1 MLTLNTDSAPSIAN
15 EHEEFI
21 WMQQLQEPEQVKY
34 QLAVWQVNPY
44 PDLTILHKSIVHL
57 LEIHTDLNVR
67 YQFTDDGDLYKY
79 PDTDFSACIQTEQI
93 QEKQLVT
100 LLAQLMQQSWQPETT
115 PPFLVT
121 VISTE
126 NKVFL
131 ALRLHPILAQQFTLD
146 DLIQEIQIAYISNTG
161 VPHQLELLPLDL
173 TVLNIPATPAQP
185 ANTESLPD
193 IILAEFRN
201 TLAEPDMTA
210 DDDFFDFG
218 GHSLLATRVIGN
230 LQKNHGIKLNFND
243 FFKSPTAGAL
253 AKIARQQQPAVS
265 SAEVQPDQS
274 APLTLAQDFLW
285 QAYSAFDFSP
295 IYNLPFAIEF
305 QQPVNEEILH
315 QAFNDLIIRHIG
327 LRTLFKTDKQQTR
340 QYTVPVAELNQYK
353 WFWPVSDSH
362 GVTLSGEA
370 AYKFDLTRELPL
382 RIRLLT
388 ADNGNT
394 VLSFLVHHMVIDE
407 WSLNT
412 IMTDLIHAYAA
423 RQQGQAPVWANT
435 VPAIHEFARRQQQNG
450 INRQH
455 LDYWRSRLQ
464 GAKKGLT
471 LNTDTI
477 TLPENTVPQVKWLE
491 IRFDSAF
498 HQHISAFAKL
508 HHASIFSVF
517 YTAIATI
524 LQKEGNL
531 DEIVIGTSASGRTDP
546 NYFDTVGYFTTMVA
560 HRTRFT
566 PQQSFTAL
574 LANTSEQINESMD
587 YADIPINYIQQAL
600 GIPDNEGLMFD
611 VYIHIHSNNALNGQL
626 STARGAIPYRQI
638 LPERNESMF
647 GLHFEIMENQ
657 INNQYSLSMII
668 TYQAHRYP
676 TVLVERIATEVQQ
689 LLNDL
694 AKQASA

>member
-79 PDTDFSACIQTEQI
+79 PDADFSACIQTEQI
-93 QEKQLVT
+93 QEKQLIT

-146 DLIQEIQIAYISNTG
+146 DLIQEIQTTYTSNTG
-161 VPHQLELLPLDL
+161 APHQLELLPLDL

-295 IYNLPFAIEF
+295 IYNLPFVIEF

-362 GVTLSGEA
+362 GVTLSSEA

-412 IMTDLIHAYAA
+412 IMTDLSHAYAA
-423 RQQGQAPVWANT
+423 RLQGQAPVWTNT

-477 TLPENTVPQVKWLE
+477 TLPENTAPQVKWLE

-574 LANTSEQINESMD
+574 LADTSEQINESMD

-626 STARGAIPYRQI
+626 NTARGAIPYRQI

-676 TVLVERIATEVQQ
+676 TVLVERIAKEVQQ

>member
-79 PDTDFSACIQTEQI
+79 PDADFSACIQTEQI
-93 QEKQLVT
+93 QEKQLIT

-146 DLIQEIQIAYISNTG
+146 DLIQEIQTAYTG
-161 VPHQLELLPLDL
+161 ITGAPHQLELLPLDL

-265 SAEVQPDQS
+265 AAEVQPDQS

-412 IMTDLIHAYAA
+412 IMTDLSHAYAA
-423 RQQGQAPVWANT
+423 RLQGQAPVWANT

-477 TLPENTVPQVKWLE
+477 TLPENTAPQVKWLE

-574 LANTSEQINESMD
+574 LADTSEQINESMD

-676 TVLVERIATEVQQ
+676 TVLVERIAKEVQQ

>member
-79 PDTDFSACIQTEQI
+79 PDADFSACIQTEQI
-93 QEKQLVT
+93 QEKQLIT

-146 DLIQEIQIAYISNTG
+146 DLIQEIQIAYTSSTG
-161 VPHQLELLPLDL
+161 APHQLELLPLDL

-353 WFWPVSDSH
+353 WFWSVSDSH

-412 IMTDLIHAYAA
+412 IMTDLSHAYAA
-423 RQQGQAPVWANT
+423 RLQGQAPVWANT

-477 TLPENTVPQVKWLE
+477 TLPENTTPQVKWLE

-574 LANTSEQINESMD
+574 LADTSEQINESMD

-626 STARGAIPYRQI
+626 NTARGAIPYRQI

>member
-79 PDTDFSACIQTEQI
+79 PDADFSACIQTEQI
-93 QEKQLVT
+93 QEKQLIT

-146 DLIQEIQIAYISNTG
+146 DLIQEIQATYTSNTG
-161 VPHQLELLPLDL
+161 APHQLELLPLDL

-265 SAEVQPDQS
+265 AAEVQPDQS

-412 IMTDLIHAYAA
+412 IMTDLSHAYAA
-423 RQQGQAPVWANT
+423 RLQGQAPVWANT

-477 TLPENTVPQVKWLE
+477 TLPENTAPQVKWLE

-574 LANTSEQINESMD
+574 LADTSEQINESMD

-626 STARGAIPYRQI
+626 NTARGAIPYRQI

-694 AKQASA
+694 AKQASV

>member
-79 PDTDFSACIQTEQI
+79 PDADFSACIQTEQI
-93 QEKQLVT
+93 QEKQLIT

-146 DLIQEIQIAYISNTG
+146 DLIQEIQATYTSNTG
-161 VPHQLELLPLDL
+161 APHQLELLPLDL

-265 SAEVQPDQS
+265 AAEVQPDQS

-574 LANTSEQINESMD
+574 LADTSEQINESMD

-647 GLHFEIMENQ
+647 GLHFEVMENQ

>member
-15 EHEEFI
+15 EHEQFI

-34 QLAVWQVNPY
+34 QLAVWQVKPY

-79 PDTDFSACIQTEQI
+79 PDADFSACIQTEQI

-146 DLIQEIQIAYISNTG
+146 DLIQEIQTAYTSSTG
-161 VPHQLELLPLDL
+161 APHQLELLPLDL
-173 TVLNIPATPAQP
+173 TGLNIPATPAQP

-201 TLAEPDMTA
+201 TLAEPDMTT

-412 IMTDLIHAYAA
+412 IMTDLSHAYAA
-423 RQQGQAPVWANT
+423 RLQGQAPVWANT

-477 TLPENTVPQVKWLE
+477 TLPENTAPQVKWLE

-574 LANTSEQINESMD
+574 LADTSEQINESMD

-626 STARGAIPYRQI
+626 NTARGAIPYRQI

>member
-79 PDTDFSACIQTEQI
+79 PDADFSACIQTEQI
-93 QEKQLVT
+93 QEKQLIT

-115 PPFLVT
+115 SPFLVT
-121 VISTE
+121 IISTE

-146 DLIQEIQIAYISNTG
+146 DLIQEIQIAYTNSTG
-161 VPHQLELLPLDL
+161 APHQLELLPLDL

-265 SAEVQPDQS
+265 AAEVQPDQS

-412 IMTDLIHAYAA
+412 IMTDLSHAYAA
-423 RQQGQAPVWANT
+423 RLQGQAPVWANT

-477 TLPENTVPQVKWLE
+477 TLPENTAPQVKWLE

-524 LQKEGNL
+524 LQKEGDL

-560 HRTRFT
+560 HHTRFT

-574 LANTSEQINESMD
+574 LADTSEQINESMD

-626 STARGAIPYRQI
+626 NTARGAIPYRQI

>member
-1 MLTLNTDSAPSIAN
+1 
-15 EHEEFI
+15 
-21 WMQQLQEPEQVKY
+21 MQQLQEPEQVKY

-57 LEIHTDLNVR
+57 LEIHSDLNVR
-67 YQFTDDGDLYKY
+67 YHFTDDGDLYKY

-93 QEKQLVT
+93 QEKQLIT

-115 PPFLVT
+115 SPFLVT

-146 DLIQEIQIAYISNTG
+146 DLIQEIQATYTSSTG
-161 VPHQLELLPLDL
+161 APHQLELLPLDL

-253 AKIARQQQPAVS
+253 AKIARQQQPALS
-265 SAEVQPDQS
+265 AAEVQPDQS

-340 QYTVPVAELNQYK
+340 QYTVPVSELNQYK

-412 IMTDLIHAYAA
+412 IMTDLSHAYAA
-423 RQQGQAPVWANT
+423 RLQGQAPVWANT

-477 TLPENTVPQVKWLE
+477 TLPENTAPQVKWLE

-524 LQKEGNL
+524 LQKEGDL

-574 LANTSEQINESMD
+574 LADTSEQINESMD

-626 STARGAIPYRQI
+626 NTARGAIPYRQI

-676 TVLVERIATEVQQ
+676 TVLVERIAKEVQQ

>member
-1 MLTLNTDSAPSIAN
+1 
-15 EHEEFI
+15 
-21 WMQQLQEPEQVKY
+21 MQQLQEPEQVKY

-79 PDTDFSACIQTEQI
+79 PDADFSACIQTEQI
-93 QEKQLVT
+93 QEKQLIT

-146 DLIQEIQIAYISNTG
+146 DLIQEIQATYTSNTG
-161 VPHQLELLPLDL
+161 APHQLELLPLDL

-265 SAEVQPDQS
+265 AAEVQPDQS

-412 IMTDLIHAYAA
+412 IMTDLSHAYAA

-435 VPAIHEFARRQQQNG
+435 VPAIHEFARRQRQNG

-477 TLPENTVPQVKWLE
+477 TLPENTAPQVKWLE

-574 LANTSEQINESMD
+574 LADTSEQINESMD

>member
-1 MLTLNTDSAPSIAN
+1 
-15 EHEEFI
+15 
-21 WMQQLQEPEQVKY
+21 MQQLQEPEQVKY

-79 PDTDFSACIQTEQI
+79 PDADFSACIQTEQI
-93 QEKQLVT
+93 QEKQLIT

-146 DLIQEIQIAYISNTG
+146 DLIQEIQTTYTSNTG
-161 VPHQLELLPLDL
+161 APHQLELLPLDL

-362 GVTLSGEA
+362 GVTLSSEA

-412 IMTDLIHAYAA
+412 IMTDLSHAYAA
-423 RQQGQAPVWANT
+423 RLQGQAPVWTNT

-477 TLPENTVPQVKWLE
+477 TLPENTAPQVKWLE

-574 LANTSEQINESMD
+574 LADTSEQINESMD

-626 STARGAIPYRQI
+626 NTARGAIPYRQI

-676 TVLVERIATEVQQ
+676 TVLVERIAKEVQQ

>member
-1 MLTLNTDSAPSIAN
+1 
-15 EHEEFI
+15 
-21 WMQQLQEPEQVKY
+21 MQQLQEPEQVKY

-93 QEKQLVT
+93 QEKQLIT

-146 DLIQEIQIAYISNTG
+146 DLIQEIQATYTSNTG
-161 VPHQLELLPLDL
+161 APHQLELLPLDL
-173 TVLNIPATPAQP
+173 TVLNIPATLAQP

-412 IMTDLIHAYAA
+412 IMTDLSHAYAA

-450 INRQH
+450 INSQH

-574 LANTSEQINESMD
+574 LADTSGQINESMD

-626 STARGAIPYRQI
+626 STAQGAIPYRQI

>member
-79 PDTDFSACIQTEQI
+79 PDADFSACIQTEQI
-93 QEKQLVT
+93 QEKQLIT

-146 DLIQEIQIAYISNTG
+146 DLIQEIQATYTSNTG
-161 VPHQLELLPLDL
+161 APHQLELLPLDL
-173 TVLNIPATPAQP
+173 TVLNMPATPAQP

>member
-34 QLAVWQVNPY
+34 QLAVWQVNPH

-57 LEIHTDLNVR
+57 LEIHSDLNVR
-67 YQFTDDGDLYKY
+67 YHFTDDGDLYKY

-93 QEKQLVT
+93 QEKQLIT

-146 DLIQEIQIAYISNTG
+146 DLIQEIQTAYTG
-161 VPHQLELLPLDL
+161 ITGAPHQLELLPLDL
-173 TVLNIPATPAQP
+173 TVLNIPSTPAQP

-230 LQKNHGIKLNFND
+230 LQKNYGIKLNFND

-265 SAEVQPDQS
+265 AAEVQPDQS

-412 IMTDLIHAYAA
+412 IMTDLSHAYAA

-450 INRQH
+450 INSQH

-477 TLPENTVPQVKWLE
+477 TLPENTTPQVKWLE

-574 LANTSEQINESMD
+574 LADTSEQINESMD

-626 STARGAIPYRQI
+626 NTARGAIPYRQI

-657 INNQYSLSMII
+657 INNQYSLSMVI

>member
-34 QLAVWQVNPY
+34 QLAVWQVNPH

-57 LEIHTDLNVR
+57 LEIHSDLNVR
-67 YQFTDDGDLYKY
+67 YHFTDDGDLYKY

-173 TVLNIPATPAQP
+173 TILNIPATPAQP

-265 SAEVQPDQS
+265 AAEVQPDQS

-362 GVTLSGEA
+362 GVTLSSEA

-388 ADNGNT
+388 ADDGNT

-412 IMTDLIHAYAA
+412 IMTDLSHAYAV
-423 RQQGQAPVWANT
+423 RLQGQAPVWANT

-477 TLPENTVPQVKWLE
+477 TLPENTAPQVKWLE

-574 LANTSEQINESMD
+574 LADTSEQINESMD
-587 YADIPINYIQQAL
+587 YADIPINYIQHAL

>member
-79 PDTDFSACIQTEQI
+79 PDADFSACIQTEQI
-93 QEKQLVT
+93 QEKQLIT

-146 DLIQEIQIAYISNTG
+146 DLIQEIQATYTSNTG
-161 VPHQLELLPLDL
+161 APHQLELLPLDL

-412 IMTDLIHAYAA
+412 IMTDLSHAYAA
-423 RQQGQAPVWANT
+423 RLQGQAPVWANT

-477 TLPENTVPQVKWLE
+477 TLPENTAPQVKWLE

-517 YTAIATI
+517 YTAIASI
-524 LQKEGNL
+524 LQKEGDL

-574 LANTSEQINESMD
+574 LADTSEQINESMD

-626 STARGAIPYRQI
+626 NTARGAIPYRQI

>member
-1 MLTLNTDSAPSIAN
+1 MSAIDS
-15 EHEEFI
+15 
-21 WMQQLQEPEQVKY
+21 
-34 QLAVWQVNPY
+34 
-44 PDLTILHKSIVHL
+44 
-57 LEIHTDLNVR
+57 
-67 YQFTDDGDLYKY
+67 
-79 PDTDFSACIQTEQI
+79 
-93 QEKQLVT
+93 
-100 LLAQLMQQSWQPETT
+100 
-115 PPFLVT
+115 
-121 VISTE
+121 
-126 NKVFL
+126 
-131 ALRLHPILAQQFTLD
+131 
-146 DLIQEIQIAYISNTG
+146 
-161 VPHQLELLPLDL
+161 
-173 TVLNIPATPAQP
+173 
-185 ANTESLPD
+185 
-193 IILAEFRN
+193 
-201 TLAEPDMTA
+201 
-210 DDDFFDFG
+210 
-218 GHSLLATRVIGN
+218 
-230 LQKNHGIKLNFND
+230 
-243 FFKSPTAGAL
+243 
-253 AKIARQQQPAVS
+253 
-265 SAEVQPDQS
+265 QS

-412 IMTDLIHAYAA
+412 IMTDLSHAYAA
-423 RQQGQAPVWANT
+423 RLQGQAPVWVNT

-477 TLPENTVPQVKWLE
+477 TLPENTAPQVKWLE

-574 LANTSEQINESMD
+574 LADTSEQINESMD

-626 STARGAIPYRQI
+626 NTARGAIPYRQI

>member
-79 PDTDFSACIQTEQI
+79 PDADFSACIQTEQI
-93 QEKQLVT
+93 QEKQLIT

-146 DLIQEIQIAYISNTG
+146 DLIQEVQAAYISVTG
-161 VPHQLELLPLDL
+161 ASHQLELLPLDL
-173 TVLNIPATPAQP
+173 TGLNIPATPAQP
-185 ANTESLPD
+185 ANIESLPD

-253 AKIARQQQPAVS
+253 AKIAHQQQPAVS
-265 SAEVQPDQS
+265 AAEVQSDQS

-362 GVTLSGEA
+362 GVTLSSEA

-412 IMTDLIHAYAA
+412 IMTDLSHAYAA
-423 RQQGQAPVWANT
+423 RLQGQAPVWANT

-477 TLPENTVPQVKWLE
+477 TLPENTAPQVKWLE

-574 LANTSEQINESMD
+574 LADTSEQINESMD

>member
-67 YQFTDDGDLYKY
+67 YQFTDDGDLYKC
-79 PDTDFSACIQTEQI
+79 PDADFSACIQTEQI

-146 DLIQEIQIAYISNTG
+146 DLIQEIQATYTSNTG
-161 VPHQLELLPLDL
+161 APHQLELLPLDL

-353 WFWPVSDSH
+353 WFWAVSDSH

-412 IMTDLIHAYAA
+412 IMTDLSHAYAA
-423 RQQGQAPVWANT
+423 RLQGQAPVWANT

-574 LANTSEQINESMD
+574 LADTSEQINESMD

>member
-1 MLTLNTDSAPSIAN
+1 
-15 EHEEFI
+15 
-21 WMQQLQEPEQVKY
+21 MQQLQEPEQVKY
-34 QLAVWQVNPY
+34 QLAVWQVKPY

-79 PDTDFSACIQTEQI
+79 PDADFSACIQTEQI
-93 QEKQLVT
+93 QEEQLVT

-115 PPFLVT
+115 SPFLVT

-131 ALRLHPILAQQFTLD
+131 ALRLHSILAQQFTLD
-146 DLIQEIQIAYISNTG
+146 DLIQEIQIAYTSNTG
-161 VPHQLELLPLDL
+161 APYQLELLPLDL

-265 SAEVQPDQS
+265 AAEVQPDQS

-412 IMTDLIHAYAA
+412 IMTDLSHAYAT
-423 RQQGQAPVWANT
+423 RLQGQAPVWANT

-477 TLPENTVPQVKWLE
+477 TLPENTAPQVKWLE

-524 LQKEGNL
+524 LQKEGDL

-560 HRTRFT
+560 HHTRFT

-574 LANTSEQINESMD
+574 LADTSEQINESMD

-626 STARGAIPYRQI
+626 NTARGAIPYRQI

>member
-79 PDTDFSACIQTEQI
+79 PDADFSACIQTEQI
-93 QEKQLVT
+93 QEKQLIT

-146 DLIQEIQIAYISNTG
+146 DLIQEIQATYTSNTG
-161 VPHQLELLPLDL
+161 APHQLELLPLDL

-353 WFWPVSDSH
+353 WFWAVSDSH

-412 IMTDLIHAYAA
+412 IMTDLSHAYAA
-423 RQQGQAPVWANT
+423 RLQGQAPVWANT

-477 TLPENTVPQVKWLE
+477 TLPENTAPQVKWLE

-524 LQKEGNL
+524 LQKEGDL

-574 LANTSEQINESMD
+574 LADTSEQINESMD

-626 STARGAIPYRQI
+626 NTARGAIPYRQI

>member
-79 PDTDFSACIQTEQI
+79 PDADFSACIQTEQI
-93 QEKQLVT
+93 QEKQLIT

-146 DLIQEIQIAYISNTG
+146 DLIQEIQATYTSNTG
-161 VPHQLELLPLDL
+161 APHQLELLPLDL

-353 WFWPVSDSH
+353 WFWAVSDSH

-412 IMTDLIHAYAA
+412 IMTDLSHAYAA
-423 RQQGQAPVWANT
+423 RLQGQAPVWTNT

-455 LDYWRSRLQ
+455 LDYWHSRLQ

-477 TLPENTVPQVKWLE
+477 TLPENTAPQVKWLE

-574 LANTSEQINESMD
+574 LADTSEQINESMD

-600 GIPDNEGLMFD
+600 GIPDNEGLIFD

-626 STARGAIPYRQI
+626 NTARGAIPYRQI
-638 LPERNESMF
+638 LLERNESMF

>member
-79 PDTDFSACIQTEQI
+79 PDADFSACIQTEQI
-93 QEKQLVT
+93 QEKQLIT

-146 DLIQEIQIAYISNTG
+146 DLIQEVQAAYISVTG

-265 SAEVQPDQS
+265 AAEVQPDQS

-353 WFWPVSDSH
+353 WFWAVSDSH

-412 IMTDLIHAYAA
+412 IMTDLSHAYAA
-423 RQQGQAPVWANT
+423 RLQGQAPVWANT

-477 TLPENTVPQVKWLE
+477 TLPENTAPQVKWLE

-517 YTAIATI
+517 YTVIATI

-574 LANTSEQINESMD
+574 LADTSEQINESMD

-600 GIPDNEGLMFD
+600 GIPDNEGLIFD

-647 GLHFEIMENQ
+647 GLHFEIMENH
-657 INNQYSLSMII
+657 INNQYSLSMVI

-676 TVLVERIATEVQQ
+676 TVLVERVATEVQQ

>member
-57 LEIHTDLNVR
+57 LEIHSDLNVR
-67 YQFTDDGDLYKY
+67 YHFTDDGDLYKY

-93 QEKQLVT
+93 QEKQLIT

-146 DLIQEIQIAYISNTG
+146 DLIQEIQATYTSSTG
-161 VPHQLELLPLDL
+161 APHQLELLPLDL
-173 TVLNIPATPAQP
+173 TVLNIPATLAQP

-265 SAEVQPDQS
+265 AAEVQPDQS

-340 QYTVPVAELNQYK
+340 QYTVPVSELNLYK

-362 GVTLSGEA
+362 GVTLPGEA

-412 IMTDLIHAYAA
+412 IMTDLSHAYAA
-423 RQQGQAPVWANT
+423 RLQGQAPVWANT

-477 TLPENTVPQVKWLE
+477 TLPENTTPQVKWLE

-498 HQHISAFAKL
+498 HQHISACAKL

-524 LQKEGNL
+524 LQKEGDL

-574 LANTSEQINESMD
+574 LADTSEQINESMD

-626 STARGAIPYRQI
+626 NTARGAIPYRQI

-676 TVLVERIATEVQQ
+676 TVLVERIAKEVQQ

>member
-1 MLTLNTDSAPSIAN
+1 M
-15 EHEEFI
+15 
-21 WMQQLQEPEQVKY
+21 
-34 QLAVWQVNPY
+34 
-44 PDLTILHKSIVHL
+44 
-57 LEIHTDLNVR
+57 
-67 YQFTDDGDLYKY
+67 
-79 PDTDFSACIQTEQI
+79 
-93 QEKQLVT
+93 
-100 LLAQLMQQSWQPETT
+100 
-115 PPFLVT
+115 
-121 VISTE
+121 
-126 NKVFL
+126 
-131 ALRLHPILAQQFTLD
+131 
-146 DLIQEIQIAYISNTG
+146 
-161 VPHQLELLPLDL
+161 
-173 TVLNIPATPAQP
+173 
-185 ANTESLPD
+185 
-193 IILAEFRN
+193 
-201 TLAEPDMTA
+201 
-210 DDDFFDFG
+210 
-218 GHSLLATRVIGN
+218 
-230 LQKNHGIKLNFND
+230 
-243 FFKSPTAGAL
+243 
-253 AKIARQQQPAVS
+253 
-265 SAEVQPDQS
+265 
-274 APLTLAQDFLW
+274 
-285 QAYSAFDFSP
+285 
-295 IYNLPFAIEF
+295 
-305 QQPVNEEILH
+305 
-315 QAFNDLIIRHIG
+315 
-327 LRTLFKTDKQQTR
+327 RTLFKTDKQQTR

-412 IMTDLIHAYAA
+412 IMTDLSHAYAA
-423 RQQGQAPVWANT
+423 RLQGQAPVWANT

-477 TLPENTVPQVKWLE
+477 TLPENTAPQVKWLE

-574 LANTSEQINESMD
+574 LADTSEQINESMD

>member
-79 PDTDFSACIQTEQI
+79 PDADFSACIQTEQI
-93 QEKQLVT
+93 QEKQLIT

-146 DLIQEIQIAYISNTG
+146 DLIQEIQTAYTG
-161 VPHQLELLPLDL
+161 ITGAPHQLELLPLDL

-265 SAEVQPDQS
+265 AAEVQPDQS

-412 IMTDLIHAYAA
+412 IMTDLSHAYAA
-423 RQQGQAPVWANT
+423 RLQGQAPVWANT

-477 TLPENTVPQVKWLE
+477 TLPENTAPQVKWLE

-574 LANTSEQINESMD
+574 LADTSEQINESMD

>member
-34 QLAVWQVNPY
+34 QLAVWQVKPY

-79 PDTDFSACIQTEQI
+79 PDADFSACIQTEQI

-100 LLAQLMQQSWQPETT
+100 FLAQLMQQSWQPETT

-146 DLIQEIQIAYISNTG
+146 DLIQEIQTAYTSSTG
-161 VPHQLELLPLDL
+161 APHQLELLPLDL

-265 SAEVQPDQS
+265 AAEVQPDQS

-412 IMTDLIHAYAA
+412 IMTDLSHAYAA
-423 RQQGQAPVWANT
+423 RLQGQAPVWANT

-477 TLPENTVPQVKWLE
+477 TLPENTAPQVKWLE

-560 HRTRFT
+560 HHTRFT

-574 LANTSEQINESMD
+574 LADTSEQINESMD

-626 STARGAIPYRQI
+626 NTARGAIPYRQI

>member
-34 QLAVWQVNPY
+34 QLAVWQVKPY

-79 PDTDFSACIQTEQI
+79 PDADFSACIQTEQI

-100 LLAQLMQQSWQPETT
+100 FLAQLMQQSWQPETT

-146 DLIQEIQIAYISNTG
+146 DLIQEIQIAYTSNTG
-161 VPHQLELLPLDL
+161 APYQLELLPLDL

-353 WFWPVSDSH
+353 WFWAVSDSH

-412 IMTDLIHAYAA
+412 IMTDLSHAYAA
-423 RQQGQAPVWANT
+423 RLQGQAPVWTNT

-477 TLPENTVPQVKWLE
+477 TLPENTAPQVKWLE

-574 LANTSEQINESMD
+574 LADTSEQINESMD

-626 STARGAIPYRQI
+626 NTARGAIPYRQI

-657 INNQYSLSMII
+657 INNQYSLSMVI

-676 TVLVERIATEVQQ
+676 TVLVERVATEVQQ

>member
-1 MLTLNTDSAPSIAN
+1 
-15 EHEEFI
+15 
-21 WMQQLQEPEQVKY
+21 MQQLQEPEQVKY
-34 QLAVWQVNPY
+34 KLAVWQVKPY

-79 PDTDFSACIQTEQI
+79 PDADFSACIQTEQI
-93 QEKQLVT
+93 QEEQLVT

-115 PPFLVT
+115 SPFLVT

-146 DLIQEIQIAYISNTG
+146 DLIQEIQTAYTSSTG
-161 VPHQLELLPLDL
+161 APHQLELLPLDL
-173 TVLNIPATPAQP
+173 TGLNIPATPAQP

-201 TLAEPDMTA
+201 TLAEPDMTV

-265 SAEVQPDQS
+265 AAEVQPDQS

-362 GVTLSGEA
+362 GVTLSSEA

-412 IMTDLIHAYAA
+412 IMADLSHAYAA
-423 RQQGQAPVWANT
+423 RLQGQAPVWANT

-477 TLPENTVPQVKWLE
+477 ALPENNAPQVKWLE

-546 NYFDTVGYFTTMVA
+546 NYFDTVGYFTTMIA

-574 LANTSEQINESMD
+574 LADTSEQINESMD

-600 GIPDNEGLMFD
+600 SIPDNEGLMFD

>member
-34 QLAVWQVNPY
+34 QLAVWQVKPY
-44 PDLTILHKSIVHL
+44 PDLTILHKSIVQL

-79 PDTDFSACIQTEQI
+79 PDADFSACIQTEQI
-93 QEKQLVT
+93 QEKQLIT

-146 DLIQEIQIAYISNTG
+146 DLIQEIQAIYTSSTG
-161 VPHQLELLPLDL
+161 APHQLELLPLDL

-353 WFWPVSDSH
+353 WFWAVSDSH

-412 IMTDLIHAYAA
+412 IMTDLSHAYAA
-423 RQQGQAPVWANT
+423 RLQGQAPVWTNT

-477 TLPENTVPQVKWLE
+477 TLPENTAPQVKWLE

-574 LANTSEQINESMD
+574 LADTSEQINESMD

-626 STARGAIPYRQI
+626 NTARGAIPYRQI

>member
-34 QLAVWQVNPY
+34 QLAVWQVKPY

-146 DLIQEIQIAYISNTG
+146 DLIQEIQTAYISNTG

-265 SAEVQPDQS
+265 AAEVQPDQS

-412 IMTDLIHAYAA
+412 IMTDLSHAYAA
-423 RQQGQAPVWANT
+423 RLQGQAPVWANT

-477 TLPENTVPQVKWLE
+477 TLPENTAPQVKWLE

-574 LANTSEQINESMD
+574 LADTSEQINESMD

>member
-79 PDTDFSACIQTEQI
+79 PDADFSACIQTEQI
-93 QEKQLVT
+93 QEKQLIT

-146 DLIQEIQIAYISNTG
+146 DLIQEIQATYTSNTG
-161 VPHQLELLPLDL
+161 APHQLELLPLDL

-265 SAEVQPDQS
+265 AAEVQPDQS

-412 IMTDLIHAYAA
+412 IMTDLSHAYAA

-435 VPAIHEFARRQQQNG
+435 VPAIHEFARRQRQNG

-477 TLPENTVPQVKWLE
+477 TLPENTAPQVKWLE

-574 LANTSEQINESMD
+574 LADTSEQINESMD

>member
-79 PDTDFSACIQTEQI
+79 PDADFSACIQTEQI
-93 QEKQLVT
+93 QEKQLIT

-146 DLIQEIQIAYISNTG
+146 DLIQEIQATYTSNTG
-161 VPHQLELLPLDL
+161 APHQLELLPLDL

-265 SAEVQPDQS
+265 AAEVQPDQS

-412 IMTDLIHAYAA
+412 IMTDLSHAYAA
-423 RQQGQAPVWANT
+423 RLQGQAPVWANT

-477 TLPENTVPQVKWLE
+477 TLPENTAPQVKWLE

-574 LANTSEQINESMD
+574 LADTSEQINESMD

>member
-79 PDTDFSACIQTEQI
+79 PDADFSACIQTEQI
-93 QEKQLVT
+93 QEKQLIT

-146 DLIQEIQIAYISNTG
+146 DLIQEIQATYTSNTG
-161 VPHQLELLPLDL
+161 APHQLELLPLDL

-353 WFWPVSDSH
+353 WFWAVSDSH

-412 IMTDLIHAYAA
+412 IMTDLSHAYAA
-423 RQQGQAPVWANT
+423 RLQGQAPVWANT

-566 PQQSFTAL
+566 PQQSFTVL
-574 LANTSEQINESMD
+574 LADTSEQINESMD

>member
-34 QLAVWQVNPY
+34 QLAVWQVKPY

-79 PDTDFSACIQTEQI
+79 PDADFSACIQTEQI
-93 QEKQLVT
+93 QEEQLVT

-115 PPFLVT
+115 SPFLVT

-131 ALRLHPILAQQFTLD
+131 ALRLHSILAQQFTLD
-146 DLIQEIQIAYISNTG
+146 DLIQEIQIAYTSNTG
-161 VPHQLELLPLDL
+161 APYQLELLPLDL

-265 SAEVQPDQS
+265 AAEVQPDQS

-412 IMTDLIHAYAA
+412 IMTDLSHAYAT
-423 RQQGQAPVWANT
+423 RLQGQAPVWANT

-477 TLPENTVPQVKWLE
+477 TLPENTAPQVKWLE

-524 LQKEGNL
+524 LQKEGDL

-560 HRTRFT
+560 HHTRFT

-574 LANTSEQINESMD
+574 LADTSEQINESMD

-626 STARGAIPYRQI
+626 NTARGAIPYRQI

>member
-34 QLAVWQVNPY
+34 KLAVWQVKPY

-79 PDTDFSACIQTEQI
+79 PDADFSACIQTEQI
-93 QEKQLVT
+93 QEEQLVT

-115 PPFLVT
+115 SPFLVT

-146 DLIQEIQIAYISNTG
+146 DLIQEIQTAYTSSTG
-161 VPHQLELLPLDL
+161 APHQLELLPLDL
-173 TVLNIPATPAQP
+173 TGLNIPATPAQP

-201 TLAEPDMTA
+201 TLAEPDMTV

-265 SAEVQPDQS
+265 AAEVQPDQS

-362 GVTLSGEA
+362 GVTLSSEA

-412 IMTDLIHAYAA
+412 IMADLSHAYAA
-423 RQQGQAPVWANT
+423 RLQGQAPVWANT

-477 TLPENTVPQVKWLE
+477 ALPENNAPQVKWLE

-546 NYFDTVGYFTTMVA
+546 NYFDTVGYFTTMIA

-574 LANTSEQINESMD
+574 LADTSEQINESMD

-600 GIPDNEGLMFD
+600 SIPDNEGLMFD

>member
-79 PDTDFSACIQTEQI
+79 PDADFSACIQTEQI

-100 LLAQLMQQSWQPETT
+100 FLAQLMQQSWQPETT

-146 DLIQEIQIAYISNTG
+146 DLIQEIQIAYTSSTG
-161 VPHQLELLPLDL
+161 APHQLELLPLDL

-265 SAEVQPDQS
+265 AAEVQPDQS

-362 GVTLSGEA
+362 GVTLSSEA

-412 IMTDLIHAYAA
+412 IMTDLSHAYAA
-423 RQQGQAPVWANT
+423 RLQGQAPVWANT

-477 TLPENTVPQVKWLE
+477 TLPENTAPQVKWLE

-524 LQKEGNL
+524 LQKEGDL

-566 PQQSFTAL
+566 PQQSFTVL
-574 LANTSEQINESMD
+574 LADTSEQINESMD

>member
-1 MLTLNTDSAPSIAN
+1 MSAIDS
-15 EHEEFI
+15 
-21 WMQQLQEPEQVKY
+21 
-34 QLAVWQVNPY
+34 
-44 PDLTILHKSIVHL
+44 
-57 LEIHTDLNVR
+57 
-67 YQFTDDGDLYKY
+67 
-79 PDTDFSACIQTEQI
+79 
-93 QEKQLVT
+93 
-100 LLAQLMQQSWQPETT
+100 
-115 PPFLVT
+115 
-121 VISTE
+121 
-126 NKVFL
+126 
-131 ALRLHPILAQQFTLD
+131 
-146 DLIQEIQIAYISNTG
+146 
-161 VPHQLELLPLDL
+161 
-173 TVLNIPATPAQP
+173 
-185 ANTESLPD
+185 
-193 IILAEFRN
+193 
-201 TLAEPDMTA
+201 
-210 DDDFFDFG
+210 
-218 GHSLLATRVIGN
+218 
-230 LQKNHGIKLNFND
+230 
-243 FFKSPTAGAL
+243 
-253 AKIARQQQPAVS
+253 
-265 SAEVQPDQS
+265 QS

-412 IMTDLIHAYAA
+412 IMTDLSHAYAA
-423 RQQGQAPVWANT
+423 RLQGQAPVWVNT

-477 TLPENTVPQVKWLE
+477 TLPENTTPQVKWLE

-574 LANTSEQINESMD
+574 LADTSEQINESMD

-626 STARGAIPYRQI
+626 NTARGAIPYRQI

>member
-1 MLTLNTDSAPSIAN
+1 
-15 EHEEFI
+15 
-21 WMQQLQEPEQVKY
+21 MQQLQEPEQVKY

-57 LEIHTDLNVR
+57 LEIHSDLNVR
-67 YQFTDDGDLYKY
+67 YHFTDDGDLYKY

-93 QEKQLVT
+93 QEKQLIT

-115 PPFLVT
+115 SPFLVT

-146 DLIQEIQIAYISNTG
+146 DLIQEIQATYTSSTG
-161 VPHQLELLPLDL
+161 APHQLELLPLDL

-265 SAEVQPDQS
+265 AAEVQPDQS

-285 QAYSAFDFSP
+285 QAYSSFDFSP

-412 IMTDLIHAYAA
+412 IMTDLSHAYAA
-423 RQQGQAPVWANT
+423 RLQGQAPVWANT

-477 TLPENTVPQVKWLE
+477 TLPENTAPQVKWLE

-574 LANTSEQINESMD
+574 LADTSEQINESMD

-694 AKQASA
+694 AKQASV

>member
-1 MLTLNTDSAPSIAN
+1 MLTVNTDSAPSIAN

-44 PDLTILHKSIVHL
+44 PDLAILHKSIVHL

-79 PDTDFSACIQTEQI
+79 PDADFSACIQTEQI

-100 LLAQLMQQSWQPETT
+100 FLSQLMQQSWQPETT

-146 DLIQEIQIAYISNTG
+146 DLIQEIQIAYTSSTG
-161 VPHQLELLPLDL
+161 APHQLELLPLDL

-193 IILAEFRN
+193 IILVEFRN

-265 SAEVQPDQS
+265 AAEVQPDQS

-362 GVTLSGEA
+362 GVTLSSEA

-412 IMTDLIHAYAA
+412 IMTDLSHAYAA
-423 RQQGQAPVWANT
+423 RLQGQAPVWANT

-477 TLPENTVPQVKWLE
+477 TLPENTAPQVKWLE

-560 HRTRFT
+560 HRTSFT

-574 LANTSEQINESMD
+574 LADTSEQINESMD

-657 INNQYSLSMII
+657 INNQYSLNMII

>member
-57 LEIHTDLNVR
+57 LEIHSDLNVR
-67 YQFTDDGDLYKY
+67 YHFTDDGDLYKY

-93 QEKQLVT
+93 QEKQLIT

-115 PPFLVT
+115 SPFLVT

-146 DLIQEIQIAYISNTG
+146 DLIQEIQATYTSSTG
-161 VPHQLELLPLDL
+161 APHQLELLPLDL

-265 SAEVQPDQS
+265 AAEVQPDQS

-285 QAYSAFDFSP
+285 QAYSSFDFSP

-412 IMTDLIHAYAA
+412 IMTDLSHAYAA
-423 RQQGQAPVWANT
+423 RLQGQAPVWANT

-477 TLPENTVPQVKWLE
+477 TLPENTAPQVKWLE

-574 LANTSEQINESMD
+574 LADTSEQINESMD

-694 AKQASA
+694 AKQASV